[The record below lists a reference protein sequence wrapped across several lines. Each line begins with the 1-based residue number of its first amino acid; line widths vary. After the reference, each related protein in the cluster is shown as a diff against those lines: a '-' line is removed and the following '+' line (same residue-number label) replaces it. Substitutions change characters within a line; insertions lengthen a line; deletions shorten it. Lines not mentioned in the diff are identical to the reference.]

1 MKGQKLSRERL
12 QECYR
17 RFLKW
22 TKELEEAKAKG
33 KKRMPPKPETL
44 GVSGEVHCDADPW
57 RFALPLLHILIGLL
71 NKALQ
76 TMREWLDVKVEFIGE
91 HEMMLRWA
99 CKEAVKEHAESNE
112 RLSEARND
120 RDKEKQNRQRL
131 LGELLSGQRTHE
143 KDLEFER
150 IEGRIEELTIEI
162 EEIENDKPILKMN
175 EANLKKKVKAA
186 TEARVGDKDGL
197 DTIINEI
204 MRRRAMIVPQAFHGG
219 QLNGV
224 HCRRLLNEV
233 EDIMKDISKEATKR
247 LKENIKKYNVMVTQK
262 ELDGKFVTFTSLFQ
276 AMDLVFYL
284 LRQPAP
290 TPKEVKDAEEAV
302 YVLEQLWKNLE
313 LNITVKAHLLFE
325 HGIEQFTSA
334 VGGIADRVEDFIE
347 KYHQKIKRLDHLTNC
362 MPDQCFKTQQLV
374 QIRRLYQE
382 NHPEIQRQIAIV
394 NERSKRNLSSTGL
407 SAEQRNKH
415 KRRKTRGETQRSA
428 FFQATLIIAKNDK
441 AKHKSSNEE

>member
-1 MKGQKLSRERL
+1 MEWCTAIGGEESTELKHLSSKAVKTWQVIENFYYILSGDIAYYFTLQGRDGTCGSRCPVCDLKISEWKRRMKGQKLSRERL

-143 KDLEFER
+143 KDLESER

-262 ELDGKFVTFTSLFQ
+262 ELDEKLVTFTSLFQ
-276 AMDLVFYL
+276 AMELVFYL

-302 YVLEQLWKNLE
+302 HVLEQ
-313 LNITVKAHLLFE
+313 F
-325 HGIEQFTSA
+325 G
-334 VGGIADRVEDFIE
+334 
-347 KYHQKIKRLDHLTNC
+347 KIW
-362 MPDQCFKTQQLV
+362 
-374 QIRRLYQE
+374 
-382 NHPEIQRQIAIV
+382 
-394 NERSKRNLSSTGL
+394 S
-407 SAEQRNKH
+407 
-415 KRRKTRGETQRSA
+415 
-428 FFQATLIIAKNDK
+428 
-441 AKHKSSNEE
+441 